1 MPEEKL
7 NNIKE
12 GIPTSIPP
20 TIEHLVVDSRKI
32 IFPKSTLF
40 FALRGPR
47 RDGHEFIKEAYE
59 KGVRHFV
66 ISRRIDTYTYPDADF
81 FLVYN
86 ALKALQILAA
96 IHRAGFNYP
105 VIGITGSNGK
115 TIVKEWLYQLLNQDY
130 NIVRS
135 PRSYNSQIGVPL
147 SVWQMT
153 EEHTLAIFEAGIST
167 SREMP
172 ALAGII
178 QPTIGILTSI
188 GEAHNGGFVDIK
200 QKILEKMQ
208 LFSICKHLI
217 YCRESIDDHLDI
229 EEIKSNLFQQNI
241 ELFSWSRETNATLK
255 VLAEMKSNDSTQV
268 FFTYKSTNYSIL
280 IPFSDKASLDN
291 AITCICTLFL
301 LEIPFET
308 IQERISQ
315 LQPLEMRLQLKK
327 GINNCHVLNDSYSN
341 DLSSLSISLDYLQ
354 QQAGNNPTTVIISD
368 IPQSGLH
375 EEVLYHLVANELE
388 QRNINRL
395 IGIGKSITEHQAVFD
410 ESVPEK
416 SFYLTTDEFLNDFT
430 GKSLSERKFHNEY
443 ILLKGA
449 RIFSFE
455 RINNWLEQK
464 VHQTVMEINL
474 TAMVHNLKEYQEKL
488 LPSTK
493 LMAMVKAFSYGSG
506 SVEVARLLQF
516 YKVDYLA
523 VAYTDEGVELRLGGI
538 TLPIMVM
545 NVDEAG
551 FDALIEHNL
560 EPEIYSFSIYHSFHE
575 YLLKQGISGFPVHI
589 KLNTGM
595 NRLGFDPEEVES
607 LGKQIS
613 KHNTM
618 LVKSVF
624 SHLVGSES
632 AEFDDFTQ
640 HQASLFETAVDSLQT
655 HLSYSFI
662 KHIANSSGIFRHPNL
677 QYDMVRLGIG
687 LYGVD
692 SANSNEINLIPVA
705 TLKSTIAQIRKVKG
719 GETVSY
725 NRRGVLKRDSI
736 IATIRI
742 GYADGFSRRLG
753 NSVGSLFING
763 QLAPVAGTV
772 CMDMLM
778 IDITDIPNVK
788 EGDSVEIFGNNLPI
802 QQVAK
807 WSETIPY
814 EVMTGIS
821 QRVKRVYVEE

>member
-1 MPEEKL
+1 MPEEII

-12 GIPTSIPP
+12 GIPTSVPD

-32 IFPKSTLF
+32 VFPKSTLF

-47 RDGHEFIKEAYE
+47 RDGHEFIREAYE

-66 ISRRIDTYTYPDADF
+66 ISRRIDTYTYPDVDF

-115 TIVKEWLYQLLNQDY
+115 TIVKEWLYQLLNPDF

-153 EEHTLAIFEAGIST
+153 EEHTLGIFEAGIST

-268 FFTYKSTNYSIL
+268 FFTYKSINYSIL
-280 IPFSDKASLDN
+280 IPFTDKASLDN

-308 IQERISQ
+308 IKERISQ

-341 DLSSLSISLDYLQ
+341 DLSSLSIALDYLQ

-368 IPQSGLH
+368 IPQSGMH
-375 EEVLYHLVANELE
+375 EEVLYHVVANELE
-388 QRNINRL
+388 QRNIHRL

-416 SFYLTTDEFLNDFT
+416 SFYLTTDDFLNEYT
-430 GKSLSERKFHNEY
+430 GKSLAERKFHNEY

-449 RIFSFE
+449 RIFFFE

-488 LPSTK
+488 LPSSK

-523 VAYTDEGVELRLGGI
+523 VAYADEGVELRLGGI
-538 TLPIMVM
+538 SLPIMVM
-545 NVDEAG
+545 NIDEAG

-575 YLLKQGISGFPVHI
+575 YLLKQGVAKFPVHI

-595 NRLGFDPEEVES
+595 NRLGFDPEEVET
-607 LGKQIS
+607 LGKQLA

-640 HQASLFETAVDSLQT
+640 HQASLFEAAIVTLQS
-655 HLSYSFI
+655 HLGYSFI
-662 KHIANSSGIFRHPNL
+662 KHIANSSGIFRHTSL

-692 SANSNEINLIPVA
+692 SSNSNKISLMPVA
-705 TLKSTIAQIRKVKG
+705 TLKSTIAQIRKVKE

-725 NRRGVLKRDSI
+725 NRRGILKRDSI

-742 GYADGFSRRLG
+742 GYADGFSRKLG
-753 NSVGSLFING
+753 NGVGSLYIQG
-763 QLAPVAGTV
+763 QLAPVVGTV

-802 QQVAK
+802 QKVAE
-807 WSETIPY
+807 WSETIAY

>member
-1 MPEEKL
+1 MNESVTD
-7 NNIKE
+7 NIKE
-12 GIPTSIPP
+12 GIPTSLPA

-32 IFPKSTLF
+32 VFPKTTLF

-59 KGVRHFV
+59 KGVREFV
-66 ISRRIDTYTYPDADF
+66 ISRHTNTANYPEANF
-81 FLVYN
+81 FKVKDV
-86 ALKALQILAA
+86 LKALQILAA

-115 TIVKEWLYQLLNQDY
+115 TIVKEWLYQLLNPDY

-153 EEHTLAIFEAGIST
+153 EQHNLGIFEAGISS

-188 GEAHNGGFVDIK
+188 GEAHNDGFVDMK
-200 QKILEKMQ
+200 QKVLEKLQ
-208 LFSICKHLI
+208 LFPICKQLI
-217 YCRESIDDHLDI
+217 YCRESIDDHLDL
-229 EEIKSNLFQQNI
+229 EETKEFLFQKSI
-241 ELFSWSRETNATLK
+241 EFFSWSRETNATLK
-255 VLAEMKSNDSTQV
+255 VIAEIQVENKTQV
-268 FFTYKSTNYSIL
+268 FFTYKGINYTIY
-280 IPFSDKASLDN
+280 IPFTDKASLDN
-291 AITCICTLFL
+291 SITCICTLFL

-308 IQERISQ
+308 IQQRILQ
-315 LQPLEMRLQLKK
+315 LQHLEMRMQLKK

-341 DLSSLSISLDYLQ
+341 DLSSLSIALDYLQ
-354 QQAGNNPTTVIISD
+354 QQAGNNKTTVILSD
-368 IPQSGLH
+368 ILQSGLY
-375 EEVLYHLVANELE
+375 EEALYNMVASELE
-388 QRNINRL
+388 QRNIHRL
-395 IGIGKSITEHQAVFD
+395 IGIGEAITEYKDVFKD
-410 ESVPEK
+410 SIPETY
-416 SFYLTTDEFLNDFT
+416 FYYSTHEFLEAHARHEPDAPQ
-430 GKSLSERKFHNEY
+430 FHNEF

-455 RINNWLEQK
+455 RISSWLEQK

-474 TAMVHNLKEYQEKL
+474 TSMVHNLKQYQEKL
-488 LPSTK
+488 LPTTK

-523 VAYTDEGVELRLGGI
+523 VAYADEGVELRLGGI

-551 FDALIEHNL
+551 FDALLEHNL

-575 YLLKQGISGFPVHI
+575 YLLKQGITKFPIHI

-595 NRLGFDPEEVES
+595 NRLGFDPEEVEQ
-607 LGKQIS
+607 LAKQLTM
-613 KHNTM
+613 HNTM
-618 LVKSVF
+618 VVQSVF
-624 SHLVGSES
+624 SHLAGSEA
-632 AEFDDFTQ
+632 AEHDGFTQ
-640 HQASLFETAVDSLQT
+640 HQDTLFSQAVVILQSQ
-655 HLSYSFI
+655 LNYPFI
-662 KHIANSSGIFRHPNL
+662 KHLCNSAGIFRHPNL

-692 SANSNEINLIPVA
+692 SADGKEIHLEPVA
-705 TLKSTIAQIRKVKG
+705 TLKTTIAQIRNVKA

-742 GYADGFSRRLG
+742 GYADGFSRKLG
-753 NSVGSLFING
+753 NGVGGVYIKDA
-763 QLAPVAGTV
+763 LAPVVGSV

-778 IDITDIPNVK
+778 VDITDIPNVK
-788 EGDSVEIFGNNLPI
+788 EGDSVEIFGKNLPI
-802 QQVAK
+802 QQVAE
-807 WSETIPY
+807 WEGTIAY

-821 QRVKRVYVEE
+821 QRVKRVYIEE

>member
-1 MPEEKL
+1 MT
-7 NNIKE
+7 NIKE
-12 GIPTSIPP
+12 GIPTSIPSS
-20 TIEHLVVDSRKI
+20 IEHLVVDSRKI
-32 IFPKSTLF
+32 IFPKTTLF
-40 FALRGPR
+40 FALRGAR
-47 RDGHEFIKEAYE
+47 RDGHEYIQEAYD

-66 ISRRIDTYTYPDADF
+66 ICRRIDTTNFVGADF
-81 FLVYN
+81 FLVPSS
-86 ALKALQILAA
+86 LKALQILAS
-96 IHRAGFNYP
+96 IHRAGFDYP

-115 TIVKEWLYQLLNQDY
+115 TIVKEWLYQLLNPDY

-153 EEHTLAIFEAGIST
+153 AEHTLAIFEAGIST

-172 ALAGII
+172 ALAGVI

-200 QKILEKMQ
+200 QKILEKLQ
-208 LFSICKHLI
+208 LFAICKYLI
-217 YCRESIDDHLDI
+217 YCRESIDDHMDI

-241 ELFSWSRETNATLK
+241 TLFSWSRETNATLK
-255 VLAEMKSNDSTQV
+255 VLAEMKSENTTQV
-268 FFTYKSTNYSIL
+268 FFTYKNNNYSIS
-280 IPFSDKASLDN
+280 IPFTDKASLDN

-315 LQPLEMRLQLKK
+315 VQPLEMRLQLKK

-341 DLSSLSISLDYLQ
+341 DLSSLSIALDYLQ

-368 IPQSGLH
+368 IPQSGMH
-375 EEVLYHLVANELE
+375 EEVLYHVVANELE
-388 QRNINRL
+388 QRNIHRL
-395 IGIGKSITEHQAVFD
+395 IGIGKSISEHQAVFD
-410 ESVPEK
+410 ESVPER
-416 SFYLTTDEFLNDFT
+416 SFYLTTDDFLNEYT
-430 GKSLSERKFHNEY
+430 GKSLAERKFQNEY

-474 TAMVHNLKEYQEKL
+474 TAMVHNLKEYQQKL

-523 VAYTDEGVELRLGGI
+523 VAYADEGVELRLGGI

-551 FDALIEHNL
+551 FDALLEHNL

-575 YLLKQGISGFPVHI
+575 YLLKQGITKFPVHI

-595 NRLGFDPEEVES
+595 NRLGFDTNEVET
-607 LGKQIS
+607 LGKQLAR
-613 KHNTM
+613 HNTM

-640 HQASLFETAVDSLQT
+640 HQASLFETAVGTLQT
-655 HLSYSFI
+655 YLNYSFI
-662 KHIANSSGIFRHPNL
+662 KHIANSSGIFRHPDL

-692 SANSNEINLIPVA
+692 SAGGNDINLIPVA
-705 TLKSTIAQIRKVKG
+705 TLKSTIAQIRNVKE

-742 GYADGFSRRLG
+742 GYADGYSRRLG
-753 NSVGSLFING
+753 NGIGSVYING
-763 QLAPVAGTV
+763 QLAPVVGTV

-778 IDITDIPNVK
+778 IDITDIPKVK
-788 EGDSVEIFGNNLPI
+788 EGDSVELFGTNLPI

>member
-1 MPEEKL
+1 MT
-7 NNIKE
+7 NIKE
-12 GIPTSIPP
+12 GIPTSIPSS
-20 TIEHLVVDSRKI
+20 IEHLVVDSRKI
-32 IFPKSTLF
+32 IFPKTTLF
-40 FALRGPR
+40 FALRGAR
-47 RDGHEFIKEAYE
+47 RDGHEYIQEAYD

-66 ISRRIDTYTYPDADF
+66 ICRRIDTTNFVGADF
-81 FLVYN
+81 FLVPSS
-86 ALKALQILAA
+86 LKALQILAS
-96 IHRAGFNYP
+96 IHRAGFDYP

-115 TIVKEWLYQLLNQDY
+115 TIVKEWLYQLLNPDY

-153 EEHTLAIFEAGIST
+153 AEHTLAIFEAGIST

-172 ALAGII
+172 ALAGVI

-200 QKILEKMQ
+200 QKILEKLQ
-208 LFSICKHLI
+208 LFAICKYLI
-217 YCRESIDDHLDI
+217 YCRESIDDHMDI

-241 ELFSWSRETNATLK
+241 TLFSWSRETNATLK
-255 VLAEMKSNDSTQV
+255 VLAEMKSENTTQV
-268 FFTYKSTNYSIL
+268 FFTYKNNNYSIS
-280 IPFSDKASLDN
+280 IPFTDKASLDN

-315 LQPLEMRLQLKK
+315 VQPLEMRLQLKK

-341 DLSSLSISLDYLQ
+341 DLSSLSIALDYLQ

-368 IPQSGLH
+368 IPQSGMH
-375 EEVLYHLVANELE
+375 EEVLYHVVANELE
-388 QRNINRL
+388 QRNIHRL

-410 ESVPEK
+410 ESVPER
-416 SFYLTTDEFLNDFT
+416 SFYLTTDDFLNEYT
-430 GKSLSERKFHNEY
+430 GKSLAERKFQNEY

-474 TAMVHNLKEYQEKL
+474 TAMVHNLKEYQQKL

-523 VAYTDEGVELRLGGI
+523 VAYADEGVELRLGGI

-551 FDALIEHNL
+551 FDALLEHNL

-575 YLLKQGISGFPVHI
+575 YLLKQGITKFPVHI

-595 NRLGFDPEEVES
+595 NRLGFDPEEVEL
-607 LGKQIS
+607 LGKQLA

-640 HQASLFETAVDSLQT
+640 HQASLFETAVGTLQT
-655 HLSYSFI
+655 YLNYSFI
-662 KHIANSSGIFRHPNL
+662 KHIANSSGIFRHPNF

-692 SANSNEINLIPVA
+692 SAGGNDINLIPVA
-705 TLKSTIAQIRKVKG
+705 TLKSTIAQIRNVKE

-742 GYADGFSRRLG
+742 GYADGYSRRLG
-753 NSVGSLFING
+753 NGIGSVYING
-763 QLAPVAGTV
+763 QLAPVVGTV

-778 IDITDIPNVK
+778 IDITDIPKVK
-788 EGDSVEIFGNNLPI
+788 EGDTVELFGTNLPI

>member
-1 MPEEKL
+1 MPEEII

-12 GIPTSIPP
+12 GIPTSVPD

-47 RDGHEFIKEAYE
+47 RDGHEFIREAYE
-59 KGVRHFV
+59 KGIRHFV

-115 TIVKEWLYQLLNQDY
+115 TIVKEWLYQLLNPDF

-153 EEHTLAIFEAGIST
+153 EEHTLGIFEAGIST

-268 FFTYKSTNYSIL
+268 FFTYKSINYSIL
-280 IPFSDKASLDN
+280 IPFTDKASLDN

-308 IQERISQ
+308 IKERISQ

-341 DLSSLSISLDYLQ
+341 DLSSLSIALDYLQ

-368 IPQSGLH
+368 IPQSGMH
-375 EEVLYHLVANELE
+375 EEVLYHVVANELE
-388 QRNINRL
+388 QRNIHRL

-416 SFYLTTDEFLNDFT
+416 SFYLTTDDFLNEYT
-430 GKSLSERKFHNEY
+430 GKSLAERKFHNEY

-488 LPSTK
+488 LSSTK

-506 SVEVARLLQF
+506 SVEIARLLQF

-523 VAYTDEGVELRLGGI
+523 VAYADEGVELRLGGI

-545 NVDEAG
+545 NIDEAG

-575 YLLKQGISGFPVHI
+575 YLLKQGIAKFPVHI

-595 NRLGFDPEEVES
+595 NRLGFDSEEVET
-607 LGKQIS
+607 LGKQLA

-640 HQASLFETAVDSLQT
+640 HQASLFEAAIVILQS
-655 HLSYSFI
+655 HLGYSFI
-662 KHIANSSGIFRHPNL
+662 KHIANSSGIFRHTNL

-692 SANSNEINLIPVA
+692 SSSSNKISLMPVA
-705 TLKSTIAQIRKVKG
+705 TLKSTIAQIRKVKE

-725 NRRGVLKRDSI
+725 NRRGILKRDSI

-742 GYADGFSRRLG
+742 GYADGFSRKLG
-753 NSVGSLFING
+753 NGVGSLYIQG
-763 QLAPVAGTV
+763 QLAPVVGTV

-802 QQVAK
+802 QKVAE
-807 WSETIPY
+807 WSETIAY

>member
-1 MPEEKL
+1 MPKEII

-12 GIPTSIPP
+12 GIPTSVPE

-115 TIVKEWLYQLLNQDY
+115 TIVKEWLYQLLNIDY

-153 EEHTLAIFEAGIST
+153 KEHTLGIFEAGIST

-172 ALAGII
+172 ALVGII

-280 IPFSDKASLDN
+280 IPFTDKASLDN

-301 LEIPFET
+301 LEVPFET

-341 DLSSLSISLDYLQ
+341 DLSSLSIALDYLQ

-416 SFYLTTDEFLNDFT
+416 SFYLATDEFLNDFT

-493 LMAMVKAFSYGSG
+493 LMAMVKAFGYGSG
-506 SVEVARLLQF
+506 SLEVARLLQF

-523 VAYTDEGVELRLGGI
+523 VAYTDEGVDLRLGGI
-538 TLPIMVM
+538 TLPIMIM
-545 NVDEAG
+545 NVDDAG

-613 KHNTM
+613 KHKTM

-632 AEFDDFTQ
+632 AEFDDFTR
-640 HQASLFETAVDSLQT
+640 HQVSLFETAVSILHTQ
-655 HLSYSFI
+655 LNYSFI
-662 KHIANSSGIFRHPNL
+662 KHIANSSGIFRHPHL
-677 QYDMVRLGIG
+677 QYDIVRLGIG

-705 TLKSTIAQIRKVKG
+705 TLKSTIAQIRKVKE

-753 NSVGSLFING
+753 NGVGSLFING
-763 QLAPVAGTV
+763 QLAPVVGTV

-778 IDITDIPNVK
+778 IDITDMPNVK
-788 EGDSVEIFGNNLPI
+788 EGDSVEIFGNNLQI

>member
-1 MPEEKL
+1 MT
-7 NNIKE
+7 NIKE
-12 GIPTSIPP
+12 GIPTSIPSS
-20 TIEHLVVDSRKI
+20 IEHLVVDSRKI
-32 IFPKSTLF
+32 IFPKTTLF
-40 FALRGPR
+40 FALRGAR
-47 RDGHEFIKEAYE
+47 RDGHEYIQEAYD

-66 ISRRIDTYTYPDADF
+66 ICRRIDTTNFVGADF
-81 FLVYN
+81 FLVPSS
-86 ALKALQILAA
+86 LKALQILAS
-96 IHRAGFNYP
+96 IHRAGFDYP

-115 TIVKEWLYQLLNQDY
+115 TIVKEWLYQLLNPDY

-153 EEHTLAIFEAGIST
+153 AEHTLAIFEAGIST

-172 ALAGII
+172 ALAGVI

-200 QKILEKMQ
+200 QKILEKLQ
-208 LFSICKHLI
+208 LFAICKYLI
-217 YCRESIDDHLDI
+217 YCRESIDDHMDI

-241 ELFSWSRETNATLK
+241 TLFSWSRETNATLK
-255 VLAEMKSNDSTQV
+255 VLAEMKSENTTQV
-268 FFTYKSTNYSIL
+268 FFTYKNNNYSIS
-280 IPFSDKASLDN
+280 IPFTDKASLDN

-341 DLSSLSISLDYLQ
+341 DLSSLSIALDYLQ

-368 IPQSGLH
+368 IPQSGMH
-375 EEVLYHLVANELE
+375 EEVLYHVVANELE
-388 QRNINRL
+388 QRNIHRL
-395 IGIGKSITEHQAVFD
+395 IGIGKSISEHQAVFD
-410 ESVPEK
+410 ESVPER
-416 SFYLTTDEFLNDFT
+416 SFYLTTDDFLNEYT
-430 GKSLSERKFHNEY
+430 GKSLAERKFQNEY

-474 TAMVHNLKEYQEKL
+474 TAMVHNLKEYQQKL

-523 VAYTDEGVELRLGGI
+523 VAYADEGVELRLDGI

-551 FDALIEHNL
+551 FDALLEHNL

-575 YLLKQGISGFPVHI
+575 YLLKQGITKFPVHL

-595 NRLGFDPEEVES
+595 NRLGFDPGEVEL
-607 LGKQIS
+607 LGKQVT

-618 LVKSVF
+618 LVRSVF

-640 HQASLFETAVDSLQT
+640 HQASLFETAVDTLQT
-655 HLSYSFI
+655 YLNYLFI
-662 KHIANSSGIFRHPNL
+662 KHLANSSGIFRHPSL

-692 SANSNEINLIPVA
+692 SAGGNDINLIPVA
-705 TLKSTIAQIRKVKG
+705 TLKSTIAQIRNVKE

-742 GYADGFSRRLG
+742 GYADGYSRRLG
-753 NSVGSLFING
+753 NGVGSLYING
-763 QLAPVAGTV
+763 QLAPVVGTV

-778 IDITDIPNVK
+778 IDITDIPKVK
-788 EGDSVEIFGNNLPI
+788 EGDTVELFGTNLPI

>member
-1 MPEEKL
+1 MPEENL
-7 NNIKE
+7 NTITE
-12 GIPTSIPP
+12 GIPTSLSSS
-20 TIEHLVVDSRKI
+20 IEHLVVDSRKV
-32 IFPKSTLF
+32 IFPKTSLF
-40 FALRGPR
+40 FALHGVRK
-47 RDGHEFIKEAYE
+47 DGHEYIKEAYE

-66 ISRRIDTYTYPDADF
+66 ISRRVDTTHYIGADF
-81 FLVYN
+81 FLVPSS
-86 ALKALQILAA
+86 LKALQILAA
-96 IHRAGFNYP
+96 IHRAGFDYP

-115 TIVKEWLYQLLNQDY
+115 TIVKEWLYQLLNPDY

-153 EEHTLAIFEAGIST
+153 AEHTLAIFEAGIST

-172 ALAGII
+172 ALAGVI

-188 GEAHNGGFVDIK
+188 GEAHNGGFIDTK

-208 LFSICKHLI
+208 LFSLCKNLI

-229 EEIKSNLFQQNI
+229 EEIKTNLFQQST

-255 VLAEMKSNDSTQV
+255 VLAEMKNEQATQV
-268 FFTYKSTNYSIL
+268 FFTYNSTNYSIS
-280 IPFSDKASLDN
+280 IPFTDKASLDN

-301 LEIPFET
+301 LEVPFAT

-341 DLSSLSISLDYLQ
+341 DLSSLSIALDYLQ
-354 QQAGNNPTTVIISD
+354 QQAGNNPTTVILSD
-368 IPQSGLH
+368 IPQSGMH

-388 QRNINRL
+388 QRNVNRL
-395 IGIGKSITEHQAVFD
+395 IGIGKSITQYQAVFD
-410 ESVPEK
+410 EAVPEK
-416 SFYLTTDEFLNDFT
+416 SFYVTTDLFLSEYT
-430 GKSLSERKFHNEY
+430 GKALAERKFHNEF

-474 TAMVHNLKEYQEKL
+474 TAMVHNLKEYQQKL

-523 VAYTDEGVELRLGGI
+523 VAYADEGVELRLGGI

-551 FDALIEHNL
+551 FDALLEHTL
-560 EPEIYSFSIYHSFHE
+560 EPEIYSFSIYHTLHE
-575 YLLKQGISGFPVHI
+575 YLLKQGISKFPVHV

-595 NRLGFDPEEVES
+595 NRLGFDVEEVAA
-607 LGKQIS
+607 LGKQLA

-640 HQASLFETAVDSLQT
+640 QQASLIETAVDVLQT
-655 HLSYSFI
+655 HLNYSFI
-662 KHIANSSGIFRHPNL
+662 KHLANSSGIFRHPHL

-692 SANSNEINLIPVA
+692 SANGNEINLIPVA
-705 TLKSTIAQIRKVKG
+705 TLKSTIAQIRNVTA

-725 NRRGVLKRDSI
+725 NRRGVLKRDSVV
-736 IATIRI
+736 ATIRI
-742 GYADGFSRRLG
+742 GYADGYSRRLG
-753 NSVGSLFING
+753 NGVGSLFING
-763 QLAPVAGTV
+763 QLAPVVGTV

-778 IDITDIPNVK
+778 IDVTDIPNVK
-788 EGDSVEIFGNNLPI
+788 EGDSVELFGTNLPI
-802 QQVAK
+802 QQIAK

>member
-1 MPEEKL
+1 MT
-7 NNIKE
+7 NIKE
-12 GIPTSIPP
+12 GIPTSIPSS
-20 TIEHLVVDSRKI
+20 IEHLVVDSRKI
-32 IFPKSTLF
+32 IFPKTTLF
-40 FALRGPR
+40 FALRGAR
-47 RDGHEFIKEAYE
+47 RDGHEYIQEAYD

-66 ISRRIDTYTYPDADF
+66 ICRRIDTTNFVGADF
-81 FLVYN
+81 FLVPSS
-86 ALKALQILAA
+86 LKALQILAS
-96 IHRAGFNYP
+96 IHRAGFDYP

-115 TIVKEWLYQLLNQDY
+115 TIVKEWLYQLLNPDY

-153 EEHTLAIFEAGIST
+153 AEHTLAIFEAGIST

-172 ALAGII
+172 ALAGVI

-200 QKILEKMQ
+200 QKILEKLQ
-208 LFSICKHLI
+208 LFAICKYLI
-217 YCRESIDDHLDI
+217 YCRESIDDHMDI

-241 ELFSWSRETNATLK
+241 TLFSWSRETNATLK
-255 VLAEMKSNDSTQV
+255 VLAEMKSENTTQV
-268 FFTYKSTNYSIL
+268 FFTYKNNNYSIS
-280 IPFSDKASLDN
+280 IPFTDKASLDN

-341 DLSSLSISLDYLQ
+341 DLSSLSIALDYLQ

-368 IPQSGLH
+368 IPQSGMH
-375 EEVLYHLVANELE
+375 EEVLYHVVANELE
-388 QRNINRL
+388 QRNIHRL

-410 ESVPEK
+410 ESVPER
-416 SFYLTTDEFLNDFT
+416 SFYLTTDDFLNEYT
-430 GKSLSERKFHNEY
+430 GKSLAERKFQNEY

-474 TAMVHNLKEYQEKL
+474 TAMVHNLKEYQQKL

-523 VAYTDEGVELRLGGI
+523 VAYADEGVELRLGGI

-551 FDALIEHNL
+551 FDALLEHNL

-575 YLLKQGISGFPVHI
+575 YLLKQGITKFPVHI

-595 NRLGFDPEEVES
+595 NRLGFDPEEVEL
-607 LGKQIS
+607 LGKQLA

-640 HQASLFETAVDSLQT
+640 HQASLFETAVGTLQT
-655 HLSYSFI
+655 YLNYSFI
-662 KHIANSSGIFRHPNL
+662 KHIANSSGIFRHPNF

-692 SANSNEINLIPVA
+692 SAGGNDINLIPVA
-705 TLKSTIAQIRKVKG
+705 TLKSTIAQIRNVKE

-742 GYADGFSRRLG
+742 GYADGYSRRLG
-753 NSVGSLFING
+753 NGIGSVYING
-763 QLAPVAGTV
+763 QLAPVVGTV

-778 IDITDIPNVK
+778 IDITDIPKVK
-788 EGDSVEIFGNNLPI
+788 EGDTVELFGTNLPI

>member
-1 MPEEKL
+1 MT
-7 NNIKE
+7 NIKE
-12 GIPTSIPP
+12 GIPTSVPD
-20 TIEHLVVDSRKI
+20 TIEHLAVDSRKI

-40 FALRGPR
+40 FALRGAR
-47 RDGHEFIKEAYE
+47 RDGHEYIKEAYE

-66 ISRRIDTYTYPDADF
+66 ICKRIDTTTYPDADF

-86 ALKALQILAA
+86 SLKALQILAS
-96 IHRAGFNYP
+96 IHRAGFDYP

-115 TIVKEWLYQLLNQDY
+115 TIVKEWLYQLLNPDY

-153 EEHTLAIFEAGIST
+153 AEHTLAIFEAGIST

-217 YCRESIDDHLDI
+217 YCRESIDDHMDI
-229 EEIKSNLFQQNI
+229 EEIKSNLFQSNI

-255 VLAEMKSNDSTQV
+255 VLAEMKSDNNTQV
-268 FFTYKSTNYSIL
+268 FFTYKNTNYSII
-280 IPFSDKASLDN
+280 IPFTDKASLDN
-291 AITCICTLFL
+291 SITCICTMFL
-301 LEIPFET
+301 LDIPFET

-341 DLSSLSISLDYLQ
+341 DLSSLSIALDYLQ
-354 QQAGNNPTTVIISD
+354 QQAGNNPTTVILSD
-368 IPQSGLH
+368 IPQSGMH
-375 EEVLYHLVANELE
+375 EEVLYHVVANELE
-388 QRNINRL
+388 QRNIHRL

-416 SFYLTTDEFLNDFT
+416 SFYLTTDDFLNEFT
-430 GKSLSERKFHNEY
+430 GKSLAERKFQNEY

-523 VAYTDEGVELRLGGI
+523 VAYTDEGVDLRLGGI

-575 YLLKQGISGFPVHI
+575 YLLKQGITKSPVHI

-595 NRLGFDPEEVES
+595 NRLGFDTDEVEA
-607 LGKQIS
+607 LGKQLS

-640 HQASLFETAVDSLQT
+640 HQASLFETAVGTLQT
-655 HLSYSFI
+655 YLNYSLI
-662 KHIANSSGIFRHPNL
+662 KHIANSSGIFRHPHL

-692 SANSNEINLIPVA
+692 SANGNEISLMPVA
-705 TLKSTIAQIRKVKG
+705 TLKSTIAQIRKVKE
-719 GETVSY
+719 GETVGY
-725 NRRGVLKRDSI
+725 NRRGILKRDSI

-753 NSVGSLFING
+753 NGVGSLYINE
-763 QLAPVAGTV
+763 QLAPVVGSV

-778 IDITDIPNVK
+778 IDITDVPNVK
-788 EGDSVEIFGNNLPI
+788 EGDPVEIFGNNLPI
-802 QQVAK
+802 QQIAE
-807 WSETIPY
+807 WSDTIAY

>member
-1 MPEEKL
+1 MT
-7 NNIKE
+7 NIKE
-12 GIPTSIPP
+12 GIPTSIPSS
-20 TIEHLVVDSRKI
+20 IEHLVVDSRKI
-32 IFPKSTLF
+32 IFPKTTLF
-40 FALRGPR
+40 FALRGAR
-47 RDGHEFIKEAYE
+47 RDGHEYIQEAYD

-66 ISRRIDTYTYPDADF
+66 ICRRIDTTNFVGADF
-81 FLVYN
+81 FLVPSS
-86 ALKALQILAA
+86 LKALQILAS
-96 IHRAGFNYP
+96 IHRAGFDYP

-115 TIVKEWLYQLLNQDY
+115 TIVKEWLYQLLNPDY

-153 EEHTLAIFEAGIST
+153 AEHTLAIFEAGIST

-172 ALAGII
+172 ALAGVI

-200 QKILEKMQ
+200 QKILEKLQ
-208 LFSICKHLI
+208 LFAICKYLI
-217 YCRESIDDHLDI
+217 YCRESIDDHMDI

-241 ELFSWSRETNATLK
+241 TLFSWSRETNATLK
-255 VLAEMKSNDSTQV
+255 VLAEMKSENTTQV
-268 FFTYKSTNYSIL
+268 FFTYKNNNYSIS
-280 IPFSDKASLDN
+280 IPFTDKASLDN

-341 DLSSLSISLDYLQ
+341 DLSSLSIALDYLQ

-368 IPQSGLH
+368 IPQSGMH
-375 EEVLYHLVANELE
+375 EEVLYHVVANELE
-388 QRNINRL
+388 QRNIHRL

-410 ESVPEK
+410 ESVPER
-416 SFYLTTDEFLNDFT
+416 SFYLTTDDFLNEYT
-430 GKSLSERKFHNEY
+430 GKSLAERKFQNEY

-474 TAMVHNLKEYQEKL
+474 TAMVHNLKEYQQKL

-523 VAYTDEGVELRLGGI
+523 VAYADEGVELRLGGI

-551 FDALIEHNL
+551 FDALLEHNL

-575 YLLKQGISGFPVHI
+575 YLLKQGITKFPVHI

-595 NRLGFDPEEVES
+595 NRLGFDPEEVEL
-607 LGKQIS
+607 LGKQLA

-640 HQASLFETAVDSLQT
+640 HQASLFETAVGTLQT
-655 HLSYSFI
+655 YLNYSFI
-662 KHIANSSGIFRHPNL
+662 KHIANSSGIFRHPNF

-692 SANSNEINLIPVA
+692 SAGGNDINLIPVA
-705 TLKSTIAQIRKVKG
+705 TLKSTIAQIRNVKE

-742 GYADGFSRRLG
+742 GYADGYSRRLG
-753 NSVGSLFING
+753 NGIGSVYING
-763 QLAPVAGTV
+763 QLAPVVGTV

-778 IDITDIPNVK
+778 IDITDIPKVK
-788 EGDSVEIFGNNLPI
+788 EGDSVELFGTNLPI

>member
-1 MPEEKL
+1 MT
-7 NNIKE
+7 NIKE
-12 GIPTSIPP
+12 GIPTSIPSS
-20 TIEHLVVDSRKI
+20 IEHLVVDSRKI
-32 IFPKSTLF
+32 IFPKTTLF
-40 FALRGPR
+40 FALRGAR
-47 RDGHEFIKEAYE
+47 RDGHEYIQEAYD

-66 ISRRIDTYTYPDADF
+66 ICRRIDTTNFVGADF
-81 FLVYN
+81 FLVPSS
-86 ALKALQILAA
+86 LKALQILAS
-96 IHRAGFNYP
+96 IHRAGFDYP

-115 TIVKEWLYQLLNQDY
+115 TIVKEWLYQLLNPDY

-153 EEHTLAIFEAGIST
+153 AEHTLAIFEAGIST

-172 ALAGII
+172 ALAGVI
-178 QPTIGILTSI
+178 QPKIGILTSI

-200 QKILEKMQ
+200 QKILEKLQ
-208 LFSICKHLI
+208 LFAICKYLI
-217 YCRESIDDHLDI
+217 YCRESIDDHMDI

-241 ELFSWSRETNATLK
+241 TLFSWSRETNATLK
-255 VLAEMKSNDSTQV
+255 VLAEMKSENTTQV
-268 FFTYKSTNYSIL
+268 FFTYKNNNYSIS
-280 IPFSDKASLDN
+280 IPFTDKASLDN

-341 DLSSLSISLDYLQ
+341 DLSSLSIALDYLQ

-368 IPQSGLH
+368 IPQSGMH
-375 EEVLYHLVANELE
+375 EEVLYHVVANELE
-388 QRNINRL
+388 QRNIHRL

-410 ESVPEK
+410 ESVPER
-416 SFYLTTDEFLNDFT
+416 SFYLTTDDFLNEYT
-430 GKSLSERKFHNEY
+430 GKSLAERKFQNEY

-474 TAMVHNLKEYQEKL
+474 TAMVHNLKEYQQKL

-523 VAYTDEGVELRLGGI
+523 VAYADEGVELRLGGI

-551 FDALIEHNL
+551 FDALLEHNL

-575 YLLKQGISGFPVHI
+575 YLLKQGITKFPVHI

-595 NRLGFDPEEVES
+595 NRLGFDPEEVEL
-607 LGKQIS
+607 LGKQLA

-640 HQASLFETAVDSLQT
+640 HQASLFETAVGTLQT
-655 HLSYSFI
+655 YLNYSFI
-662 KHIANSSGIFRHPNL
+662 KHIANSSGIFRHPNF

-692 SANSNEINLIPVA
+692 SAGGNDINLIPVA
-705 TLKSTIAQIRKVKG
+705 TLKSTIAQIRNVKE

-742 GYADGFSRRLG
+742 GYADGYSRRLG
-753 NSVGSLFING
+753 TGIGSVYING
-763 QLAPVAGTV
+763 QLAPVVGTV

-778 IDITDIPNVK
+778 IDITDIPKVK
-788 EGDSVEIFGNNLPI
+788 EGDTVELFGTNLPI

>member
-1 MPEEKL
+1 MT
-7 NNIKE
+7 NIKE
-12 GIPTSIPP
+12 GIPTSIPS

-32 IFPKSTLF
+32 IFPKTTLF
-40 FALRGPR
+40 FALRGAR
-47 RDGHEFIKEAYE
+47 RDGHEYIQEAYD

-66 ISRRIDTYTYPDADF
+66 ICRRIDTTNFVGADF
-81 FLVYN
+81 FLVPSS
-86 ALKALQILAA
+86 LKALQILAS
-96 IHRAGFNYP
+96 IHRAGFDYP

-115 TIVKEWLYQLLNQDY
+115 TIVKEWLYQLLNPDY

-153 EEHTLAIFEAGIST
+153 AEHTLAIFEAGIST

-172 ALAGII
+172 ALAGVI

-200 QKILEKMQ
+200 QKILEKLQ
-208 LFSICKHLI
+208 LFAICKYLI
-217 YCRESIDDHLDI
+217 YCRESIDDHMDI

-241 ELFSWSRETNATLK
+241 TLFSWSRETNATLK
-255 VLAEMKSNDSTQV
+255 VLAEMKSENTTQV
-268 FFTYKSTNYSIL
+268 FFTYKNNNYSIS
-280 IPFSDKASLDN
+280 IPFTDKASLDN
-291 AITCICTLFL
+291 AITCICSLFL

-341 DLSSLSISLDYLQ
+341 DLSSLSIALDYLQ

-368 IPQSGLH
+368 IPQSGMH
-375 EEVLYHLVANELE
+375 EEVLYHVVANELE
-388 QRNINRL
+388 QRNIHRL
-395 IGIGKSITEHQAVFD
+395 IGIGKSISEHQAVFD
-410 ESVPEK
+410 ESVPER
-416 SFYLTTDEFLNDFT
+416 SFYLTTDDFLNEYT
-430 GKSLSERKFHNEY
+430 GKSLAERKFQNEY

-474 TAMVHNLKEYQEKL
+474 TAMVHNLKEYQQKL
-488 LPSTK
+488 LPSTM

-523 VAYTDEGVELRLGGI
+523 VAYADEGVELRLGGI

-551 FDALIEHNL
+551 FDALLEHNL

-575 YLLKQGISGFPVHI
+575 YLLKQGITKFPVHI

-595 NRLGFDPEEVES
+595 NRLGFDTNEVET
-607 LGKQIS
+607 LGKQLAR
-613 KHNTM
+613 HNTM

-640 HQASLFETAVDSLQT
+640 HQASLFETAVGTLQT
-655 HLSYSFI
+655 YLNYSFI
-662 KHIANSSGIFRHPNL
+662 KHIANSSGIFRHPDL

-692 SANSNEINLIPVA
+692 SANSHKISLIPVA
-705 TLKSTIAQIRKVKG
+705 TLKSTVAQIRKVKE

-742 GYADGFSRRLG
+742 GYADGYSRRLG
-753 NSVGSLFING
+753 NGIGSVYIKG
-763 QLAPVAGTV
+763 QLAPVVGTV

-778 IDITDIPNVK
+778 IDITDIPKVK
-788 EGDSVEIFGNNLPI
+788 EGDSVELFGTNLPI